1 MSFLT
6 ILFFGFLSLIVV
18 MQLVPAVILFV
29 GMMKGLFGK
38 SKTHKIKS

>member
-6 ILFFGFLSLIVV
+6 TLFLGFVSLIVV

-29 GMMKGLFGK
+29 GMMKGLFQ
-38 SKTHKIKS
+38 KTSTKKIKS

>member
-6 ILFFGFLSLIVV
+6 ILFLGFVSLIVV
-18 MQLVPAVILFV
+18 MQAVPAVILFV

-38 SKTHKIKS
+38 NKAQKIKS